1 MIKKII
7 KYFKR
12 KRFDLRQACINAYGE
27 EFGVIYDKMNSG
39 EPIGGFVETCAVL
52 DMINNIKR
60 QSGLYN

>member
-1 MIKKII
+1 
-7 KYFKR
+7 
-12 KRFDLRQACINAYGE
+12 
-27 EFGVIYDKMNSG
+27 MNSG